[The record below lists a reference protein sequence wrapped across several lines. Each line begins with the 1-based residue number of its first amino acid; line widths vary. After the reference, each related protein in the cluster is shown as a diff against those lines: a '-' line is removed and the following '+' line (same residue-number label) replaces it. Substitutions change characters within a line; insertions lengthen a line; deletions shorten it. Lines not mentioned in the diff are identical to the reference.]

1 MIPYDCTFEYQGY
14 SLTVYYVIIDDQ
26 LFIDEIWL
34 GDNPITELVNDNV
47 YYQAQQAC
55 EQDEVD
61 RLTYQKEMTQEMRY
75 D

>member
-1 MIPYDCTFEYQGY
+1 MIPYDCKFEYQGY